1 MDIHI
6 RRPVEYEKIIDGHQS
21 QYIELTRHRMAVQ
34 QLLDSK
40 DNNKTLMSRLE
51 EYVRCF
57 DAVRKSIDPAKKLQ
71 QQPRFHWVIDNTP
84 VQSSCWK
91 FEAIVPRIVL
101 SDLLQAEAQTHI
113 ENNQYVDASKC
124 FQRAQQQHRDV
135 LEILESWSW
144 KIPSMNH
151 AIVQKHWNVSMVHH
165 LKSMQHLCM
174 ISVGLDKEMPS
185 KTLYTVAQRATASA
199 VASVAFWPTKPS
211 TLKLC
216 ESLQH
221 LFSSHI
227 LWDREEYG
235 GSIERL
241 QTRFGHA
248 MIPTFGFTRF
258 DQEFE
263 KVPFLLQEREQV
275 NNGAYFDLIEPATPL
290 PRPHELIYMGAKDV
304 PHPQSTRNNR
314 GESALGAEHGSEPTT
329 SVD

>member
-6 RRPVEYEKIIDGHQS
+6 RRHVEYEKIIDGHQS

-51 EYVRCF
+51 EYVLCF
-57 DAVRKSIDPAKKLQ
+57 DTVRKSINPAKKLQ
-71 QQPRFHWVIDNTP
+71 QQPIFHWVVDNTP

-91 FEAIVPRIVL
+91 FEAVVPRVVL
-101 SDLLQAEAQTHI
+101 SDLLQVEAQTHI

-124 FQRAQQQHRDV
+124 FQRAQKQHQDV
-135 LEILESWSW
+135 LGILESWTW
-144 KIPSMNH
+144 KMPSMNH
-151 AIVQKHWNVSMVHH
+151 RIVQKHWNVSMVHH
-165 LKSMQHLCM
+165 LKSMQNLCM
-174 ISVGLDKEMPS
+174 ISVGLGKETPS

-199 VASVAFWPTKPS
+199 AASVAFWPAKPS

-227 LWDREEYG
+227 LWDRGEYG

-241 QTRFGHA
+241 QTRFAHDI
-248 MIPTFGFTRF
+248 IPTFGFARF

-275 NNGAYFDLIEPATPL
+275 NNGAYFDVVEQATPL
-290 PRPHELIYMGAKDV
+290 PTPHELIYTGARGV
-304 PHPQSTRNNR
+304 PHPQKNHSNQE
-314 GESALGAEHGSEPTT
+314 ESAQGVEHDSESTI
-329 SVD
+329 SGD